1 MICEMRRWLRL
12 CEGTVPVNRHADIE
26 ALDDRWQQIIVNR
39 VADNVMSLAA
49 RNKDWSRATADYYH
63 DSANDAA
70 RQRAVDAW
78 WEAGAPVPE
87 IDGLGLSSDGPAFNT
102 WARSYLGLPP
112 IGDA

>member
-49 RNKDWSRATADYYH
+49 RNKDWSRAAADY
-63 DSANDAA
+63 AGGGALNDENVSERYQTVDHGGFAA
-70 RQRAVDAW
+70 D
-78 WEAGAPVPE
+78 
-87 IDGLGLSSDGPAFNT
+87 
-102 WARSYLGLPP
+102 
-112 IGDA
+112 